1 MQNKTDGP
9 SLTAGGPEPR
19 MEADHVKQLSVRVTV
34 RGEVQGAMG
43 ITHMKEFMEFPRL
56 RRLWIQYVRIRWLRQ

>member
-9 SLTAGGPEPR
+9 SLTTCGPEPR
-19 MEADHVKQLSVRVTV
+19 MEADHVKQLSVRVIV

-43 ITHMKEFMEFPRL
+43 TQAGCGHHSRSGK
-56 RRLWIQYVRIRWLRQ
+56 VS

>member
-9 SLTAGGPEPR
+9 SLTTWGPEPR

-43 ITHMKEFMEFPRL
+43 TQAGCGHHSRSGK
-56 RRLWIQYVRIRWLRQ
+56 VS

>member
-43 ITHMKEFMEFPRL
+43 TQAGCCHHCRSGK
-56 RRLWIQYVRIRWLRQ
+56 VS